1 MAFGVVTHTSV
12 KEQLRKCNS
21 LLLSHW
27 TRYKWNTLFSDRK
40 IKSKTWCDPII
51 FSFLSS
57 VIWPKTHTQFELAMK
72 WQLNRT
78 QKCLA
83 SLRADLILFYQ
94 MEKTIVNNACACKGQ
109 NRRMVKT
116 PDAFLQIEY
125 RKKDLNHFLHDLTRV
140 RLLSN

>member
-1 MAFGVVTHTSV
+1 M
-12 KEQLRKCNS
+12 
-21 LLLSHW
+21 
-27 TRYKWNTLFSDRK
+27 TR
-40 IKSKTWCDPII
+40 CDPIV
-51 FSFLSS
+51 FSFLTS

-94 MEKTIVNNACACKGQ
+94 MEKTIVNNACAWKGQ

-125 RKKDLNHFLHDLTRV
+125 RKKDLNHCLRDLTRV